1 MAKQIIILGVSNSQT
16 DTIVNFLMW
25 FPVATVADRV
35 PRPNMLSA
43 WSGASPAEVA
53 DLQSG
58 AVVERQ
64 MSESFPSGTTAA
76 QMKALLQGRYNAEV
90 TAFQPPGKFQG
101 TFFDSVTG
109 WSA

>member
-16 DTIVNFLMW
+16 DTSVNFIMW
-25 FPVATVADRV
+25 FPVTTVADRV
-35 PRPNMLSA
+35 PRPNTASA
-43 WSGASPAEVA
+43 WSGASAAEIA

-64 MSESFPSGTTAA
+64 MSERFPSGTTAA
-76 QMKALLQGRYNAEV
+76 QIKALLEKRHAVELA
-90 TAFQPPGKFQG
+90 AFQPPGKFQG
-101 TFFDSVTG
+101 IFFDSVAG